1 MARAEIEHKLR
12 ICYGWR
18 WRQGDSQAGH
28 ADQDADLG
36 FYLQN
41 NNHIEEMV
49 HSDFDGEYIILAVV
63 IYKSLSQRKTL
74 FIILTFSTTK
84 QANLRLFFSSSQR
97 SWLKWN
103 DLLSG
108 SLVLRVLVIELN
120 SEGISPNTM
129 SLTKKTQHPKLVRAK
144 KIIMGIHFSVPCSDQ
159 VPLGIWAAVD
169 LHLNSSSGKH
179 LTNITWN

>member
-63 IYKSLSQRKTL
+63 IYKSLFPKKDL
-74 FIILTFSTTK
+74 VH
-84 QANLRLFFSSSQR
+84 NLDF
-97 SWLKWN
+97 
-103 DLLSG
+103 
-108 SLVLRVLVIELN
+108 
-120 SEGISPNTM
+120 
-129 SLTKKTQHPKLVRAK
+129 QH
-144 KIIMGIHFSVPCSDQ
+144 
-159 VPLGIWAAVD
+159 
-169 LHLNSSSGKH
+169 N
-179 LTNITWN
+179 